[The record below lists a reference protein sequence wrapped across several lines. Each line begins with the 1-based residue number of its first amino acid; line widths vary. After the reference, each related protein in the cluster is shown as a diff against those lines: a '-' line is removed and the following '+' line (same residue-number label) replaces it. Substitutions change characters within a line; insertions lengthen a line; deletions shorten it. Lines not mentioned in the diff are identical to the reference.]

1 MFFEQEI
8 EQLFTGIYVKTLGH
22 SNNILEECLSIEKA
36 RVAALEAASRSLR
49 RLLCFFFVSLA
60 VIRARMMPGIS
71 EVMRDTSCE
80 LVVSMEVFLVSVYPL
95 PTVLH
100 HITSVFCE

>member
-49 RLLCFFFVSLA
+49 RLLFFFCFFSSDPCQDD
-60 VIRARMMPGIS
+60 ARNLRS
-71 EVMRDTSCE
+71 DER
-80 LVVSMEVFLVSVYPL
+80 
-95 PTVLH
+95 H
-100 HITSVFCE
+100 